1 MVPLEPFL
9 AMLRVTEYTRRK
21 LHMRAAIPAA
31 AISMM
36 FGLAACSGGGDGGGA
51 ETGRLSLGV
60 TDAPVDEASSVV
72 VQFSGVAFKRAG
84 SAPETVQNLTPS
96 PRQLDLLQFQGGR
109 AALLL
114 DGVTLPAGDYE
125 WVRLIVD
132 NADGVRDSYIT
143 LIGGQECELRVP
155 SGAESGL
162 KLNRGFTLP
171 ADGSIALTI
180 DFDLRKSIHAPPGQR
195 GTSEA
200 CTQGYLMRPTLR
212 IVEDANV
219 GAIAGHVVSELVT
232 EACLPKVYVFAGSG
246 VTPDDIEEASGT
258 DADPLVVASVD
269 VVNGSTAYPYR
280 AAFLPA
286 GSYTVAF
293 TCDDD
298 DATADDTLEFVG
310 VQNVTVQPNVISTAD
325 FAAPAS

>member
-1 MVPLEPFL
+1 
-9 AMLRVTEYTRRK
+9 
-21 LHMRAAIPAA
+21 MRAAIPAV

-36 FGLAACSGGGDGGGA
+36 LGLGACGGGGDGGGD
-51 ETGRLSLGV
+51 TGQLSLGV

-72 VQFSGVAFKRAG
+72 VQFHGVAFKRAG
-84 SAPETVQNLTPS
+84 AAAERVENLSPS
-96 PRQLDLLQFQGGR
+96 PRQLDLLQYQGGR

-125 WVRLIVD
+125 WIRLIID
-132 NADGVRDSYIT
+132 NEPAVRDSYVVLT
-143 LIGGQECELRVP
+143 GGEECELRVP

-171 ADGSIALTI
+171 ADGSVALTI

-195 GTSEA
+195 GTTEA

-212 IVEDANV
+212 IVNDAEV
-219 GAIAGHVVSELVT
+219 GAIAGEVDSALIT
-232 EACLPKVYVFAGSG
+232 DQCLPKVYVFSGSD
-246 VTPDDIEEASGT
+246 VAPDDIEDASGT
-258 DADPLVVASVD
+258 DADPLVVAD
-269 VVNGSTAYPYR
+269 VAIENGSTAGAYR

-286 GSYTVAF
+286 GPYTVAF

-298 DATADDTLEFVG
+298 DAAAEDTLVFTG
-310 VQNVTVQPNVISTAD
+310 TQNVTVQTNLISTAD
-325 FAAPAS
+325 FAAPTS